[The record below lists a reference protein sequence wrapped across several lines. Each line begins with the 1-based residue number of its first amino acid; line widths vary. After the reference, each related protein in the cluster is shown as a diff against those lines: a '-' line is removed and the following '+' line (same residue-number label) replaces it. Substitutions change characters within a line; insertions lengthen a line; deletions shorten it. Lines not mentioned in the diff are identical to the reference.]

1 MGGNALCSWREVP
14 VPEWWTC
21 RASPDGDKHG
31 PALCACV
38 ANRKKSWYLHSKS
51 FCLCLVLLFQPQSS
65 LWYLRRILMQ
75 WHPSFS
81 YCLDNGCTPSYQ
93 KGLCK
98 LWEEFLTKGTIT
110 GPSLLSGHKKPL
122 LSHKSGFPRD
132 SVVKNPPANAGD
144 LGSIPGSGR
153 ASSIPGGGN
162 GNPLQYSCLENPMDR
177 GAWRAIVHRV
187 AESDT
192 TEQWSRHTH
201 HTSCDPWI
209 SQLLSDQG

>member
-1 MGGNALCSWREVP
+1 MDAP
-14 VPEWWTC
+14 
-21 RASPDGDKHG
+21 
-31 PALCACV
+31 
-38 ANRKKSWYLHSKS
+38 
-51 FCLCLVLLFQPQSS
+51 
-65 LWYLRRILMQ
+65 
-75 WHPSFS
+75 
-81 YCLDNGCTPSYQ
+81 PSYQ

-162 GNPLQYSCLENPMDR
+162 GNPLQYSRLGTSTDR
-177 GAWRAIVHRV
+177 GVHGV
-187 AESDT
+187 ATSQTRLKCFHFTFTFQHLRGRWNYYIWFGKSLLPCVWGQSSKQISVTPRRSAGMGDRSPP
-192 TEQWSRHTH
+192 QCQSR
-201 HTSCDPWI
+201 
-209 SQLLSDQG
+209 